1 MKRIISVLAVLAVVT
16 AMLAVMAVP
25 ALAAPKKGL
34 AVLPVPGTGP
44 GNSGAAHDCR
54 APLVPLVFKNHGQ
67 CVSFFA
73 HGGTLEQLPPPPT

>member
-1 MKRIISVLAVLAVVT
+1 MKRKVMVFMMACLLALLT
-16 AMLAVMAVP
+16 AAP
-25 ALAAPKKGL
+25 AFAAPKKGP

-54 APLVPLVFKNHGQ
+54 FPLVPLVFKNHGQ

-73 HGGTLEQLPPPPT
+73 HGGTLEQLPPLPT

>member
-1 MKRIISVLAVLAVVT
+1 VKRKVMVFVVACLLALLT
-16 AMLAVMAVP
+16 
-25 ALAAPKKGL
+25 AAPAFAAHNKHSQAG
-34 AVLPVPGTGP
+34 LPVPGTGP

-73 HGGTLEQLPPPPT
+73 HGGTLDQLPIPTT

>member
-1 MKRIISVLAVLAVVT
+1 MKRKVMVFVVACLLALLT
-16 AMLAVMAVP
+16 
-25 ALAAPKKGL
+25 AAPAFAAHKHAQG
-34 AVLPVPGTGP
+34 VLPVPGTGP

-73 HGGTLEQLPPPPT
+73 HGGTLDQLPIPTT